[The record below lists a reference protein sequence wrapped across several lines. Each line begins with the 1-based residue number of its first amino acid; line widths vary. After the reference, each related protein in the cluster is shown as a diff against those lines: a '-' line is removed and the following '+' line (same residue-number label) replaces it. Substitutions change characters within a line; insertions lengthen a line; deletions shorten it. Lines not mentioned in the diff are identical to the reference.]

1 MCDADD
7 DGDGIA
13 DGVDNCPL
21 MPTAIRPMQMEIA
34 LAMCVMPMTTA
45 MALRM
50 ALTIAR

>member
-13 DGVDNCPL
+13 DGADNCPL
-21 MPTAIRPMQMEIA
+21 IANSDQANAMETA